1 MNPSE
6 ICTLIYIRQVLSP
19 AKMTFV
25 GVGILLLV
33 SILFIS
39 QRNKC
44 NAYYLQAA
52 KDVRG
57 QNTLVGVFERIEIF
71 FQRLEI
77 YTEVLPTTEMM
88 EMAIRIVVEVFL
100 ILGIATK
107 EIKQGRISE

>member
-6 ICTLIYIRQVLSP
+6 ICTLIYIRQVFSP
-19 AKMTFV
+19 AKMAFV

-44 NAYYLQAA
+44 NVHDLQVA

-57 QNTLVGVFERIEIF
+57 QDTLVGVFERIEIF

-77 YTEVLPTTEMM
+77 HTEVLPTTEMM
-88 EMAIRIVVEVFL
+88 EMAIRIMVEVFL

-107 EIKQGRISE
+107 EIKQRRISE